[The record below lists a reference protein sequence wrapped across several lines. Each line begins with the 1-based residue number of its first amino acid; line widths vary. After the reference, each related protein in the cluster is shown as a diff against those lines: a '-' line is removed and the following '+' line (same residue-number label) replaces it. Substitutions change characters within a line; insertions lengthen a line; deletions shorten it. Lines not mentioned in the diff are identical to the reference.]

1 MWADGDGEHEA
12 MTDEFTRHRAIPG
25 RRGVLRIAAAATLAA
40 PATAGAQG
48 GGAWPHR
55 PLRVVVPFA
64 TGGGTD
70 VTMRLLA
77 PRLGEVLGQPIV
89 IENRPGGGSTVGT
102 DFVAKSP
109 PDGYTF
115 VLATLSS
122 TGIAAGLYANLP
134 YDPARDLAAVAPT
147 VFIPTSLAV
156 TARGWPVRTLKEF
169 VAALKARPGGY
180 SYGSSGIGTT
190 GHIAS
195 ANFLRHVGARAEH
208 VPYRGGGASFAAL
221 VAGETQFTHDIPA
234 LLRPFH
240 EAGTARI
247 LFVNQPER
255 WRQLPDVPT
264 AAEVGLPDYKAYSWY
279 GLFGPAGV
287 PRPIVDRLAEAVDR
301 ALADPAVAA
310 RLEELNTPAMR
321 GWTPDRF
328 ARYVAEEIE
337 TWVPLVRAS
346 GARVE

>member
-1 MWADGDGEHEA
+1 MPITA
-12 MTDEFTRHRAIPG
+12 P
-25 RRGVLRIAAAATLAA
+25 RRRTLLASAAAAAAAGLTLPRAA
-40 PATAGAQG
+40 PRAQG
-48 GGAWPHR
+48 PWPNR
-55 PLRVVVPFA
+55 PVRVVVPFA

-77 PRLGEVLGQPIV
+77 PKLGEILGQPV
-89 IENRPGGGSTVGT
+89 VVENRPGGGSTVGT
-102 DFVAKSP
+102 DFVAKSA

-134 YDPARDLAAVAPT
+134 YDPAKDLAAVAPT
-147 VFIPTSLAV
+147 VFIPIGLAI
-156 TARGWPVRTLKEF
+156 TTRGWAVRTLDAF
-169 VAALKARPGGY
+169 VAELRANPGRH

-190 GHIAS
+190 GHLAS

-208 VPYRGGGASFAAL
+208 VPYRGGGQSFTAL

-240 EAGTARI
+240 EAGTARV

-255 WRQLPDVPT
+255 WRPLPEVPT
-264 AAEVGLPDYKAYSWY
+264 AAEAGLPDYKAYSWY

-287 PRPIVDRLAEAVDR
+287 PRAVVDRLAAAVDR

-310 RLEELNTPAMR
+310 RLEELGTPGMR
-321 GWTPDRF
+321 GWNPDRF

-346 GARVE
+346 GARVD

>member
-1 MWADGDGEHEA
+1 M
-12 MTDEFTRHRAIPG
+12 IG
-25 RRGVLRIAAAATLAA
+25 RRVILGGTALAA
-40 PATAGAQG
+40 PGLSPARGRAQDFP
-48 GGAWPHR
+48 AR
-55 PLRVVVPFA
+55 PVRVVVPFA

-77 PRLGEVLGQPIV
+77 PRLGEALGHPIV
-89 IENRPGGGSTVGT
+89 IENRPGAGSTVGT
-102 DFVAKSP
+102 DHVAKSP

-147 VFIPTSLAV
+147 VFIPTSLAI
-156 TARGWPVRTLKEF
+156 TTRGWEVRTLDAF
-169 VAALKARPGGY
+169 VAALRARPGAY
-180 SYGSSGIGTT
+180 SYGSSGVGTT

-208 VPYRGGGASFAAL
+208 VPYRGAGASFTAL
-221 VAGETQFTHDIPA
+221 VAGETQFTHDIPS
-234 LLRPFH
+234 LLKPFH
-240 EAGTARI
+240 EVGTARI
-247 LFVNQPER
+247 LFVNAQER
-255 WRQLPDVPT
+255 SPLVPDVPT

-279 GLFGPAGV
+279 GLFGPAGT
-287 PRPIVDRLAEAVDR
+287 PRPVVERMAAAVEQT
-301 ALADPAVAA
+301 LADPAINA
-310 RLEELNTPAMR
+310 RLEELGTPGMR

-328 ARYVAEEIE
+328 AQYVRDEIA